1 MADVGNKWSLFG
13 LDLTRS
19 GKWVAL
25 GFHQLMYD
33 QGAWLLQ
40 RFDPSIRVTRGDE
53 ALWYRADAPLGEGV
67 ATDEQT
73 PFSAVA
79 LSADAVLLKTL
90 HLPAFAEEDLDD
102 AMLLEVGLSSPFP
115 DTDTRAAW
123 RVVGRYENVIEVALA
138 ITSQAAIDD
147 LLAEPRD
154 SSDAGAPKP
163 EVWAFDHHGIP
174 ISFAGYGGSERRS
187 AYLRRL
193 VHASSLVAAVWVSC
207 VVAITLL
214 AGATALRADRLDATF
229 EQVRSDAAA
238 AAIQRESLQL
248 GRTRLSA
255 IERAISERPNYRYWL
270 NHIAASAPDTV
281 YLDRLNFDGNEVTVN
296 GYSNNAAVYLRMLT
310 EEPGYTDVTAL
321 SAFARDRNN
330 GLERFSIQWRVT
342 APPTPPQLSEVDN
355 EAIEE
360 SSEAEVGS

>member
-1 MADVGNKWSLFG
+1 MTDVGNKWSLFG

-25 GFHQLMYD
+25 GCHQLMHD
-33 QGAWLLQ
+33 RGAWLLQ
-40 RFDPSIRVTRGDE
+40 RFDPSIRVTRGGE
-53 ALWYRADAPLGEGV
+53 VILYRADAPLGEGV
-67 ATDEQT
+67 APDEHSL
-73 PFSAVA
+73 FSAVA

-90 HLPAFAEEDLDD
+90 HLPASTEEDLDD

-123 RVVGRYENVIEVALA
+123 RVVGRHENVIEVALA

-147 LLAEPRD
+147 LLAEPCD
-154 SSDAGAPKP
+154 SSDAGAPIP
-163 EVWAFDHHGIP
+163 EVWAFDHQGIP
-174 ISFAGYGGSERRS
+174 ISFADYGGSERRS

-193 VHASSLVAAVWVSC
+193 VHASGLVAAVWVSC

-214 AGATALRADRLDATF
+214 ASATALRADRLDATF
-229 EQVRSDAAA
+229 QQVRSDAAA

-255 IERAISERPNYRYWL
+255 IERAISKRPNYQYWL

-342 APPTPPQLSEVDN
+342 APPAPPQLSEVDS

>member
-1 MADVGNKWSLFG
+1 MKDVGNKWSLFG

-25 GFHQLMYD
+25 GCHQLMYD
-33 QGAWLLQ
+33 RGAWLLQ
-40 RFDPSIRVTRGDE
+40 RFDPSVRLTSGGEVI
-53 ALWYRADAPLGEGV
+53 LYRADAPLGEGV
-67 ATDEQT
+67 APEGQT
-73 PFSAVA
+73 LFSAVA

-90 HLPAFAEEDLDD
+90 HLPASAEEDLDD

-123 RVVGRYENVIEVALA
+123 RVVGRHENMIEVALA

-147 LLAEPRD
+147 LLAEPCD
-154 SSDAGAPKP
+154 SSDVGTPIP
-163 EVWAFDHHGIP
+163 EVWAFDHQGIP

-193 VHASSLVAAVWVSC
+193 VHASGLVAAVWVSC
-207 VVAITLL
+207 VLAITLL
-214 AGATALRADRLDATF
+214 AGATALRADRLEAAF
-229 EQVRSDAAA
+229 QQVRSDAAA

-255 IERAISERPNYRYWL
+255 IERAISERPNYQYWL

-281 YLDRLNFDGNEVTVN
+281 YLDRLNFDVNEVTVN

-342 APPTPPQLSEVDN
+342 APPTPAQLSEVDS
-355 EAIEE
+355 EAIEPPT
-360 SSEAEVGS
+360 EAEVGS

>member
-67 ATDEQT
+67 ATGEQT
-73 PFSAVA
+73 SFSAVA

-90 HLPAFAEEDLDD
+90 HLPASTEEDLDD
-102 AMLLEVGLSSPFP
+102 AMLLEMGLSSPFP

-123 RVVGRYENVIEVALA
+123 RVVGRHENVIKVSLA

-147 LLAEPRD
+147 LLAQPHN
-154 SSDAGAPKP
+154 SSDAGAPIP

-187 AYLRRL
+187 AYMRRL

-229 EQVRSDAAA
+229 HKVRSDAAA
-238 AAIQRESLQL
+238 SARQREALQL

-281 YLDRLNFDGNEVTVN
+281 YLDRLNFDGKEVTVN

-342 APPTPPQLSEVDN
+342 APPMPPQLSEADS
-355 EAIEE
+355 EAIEPT
-360 SSEAEVGS
+360 SEAEAGS

>member
-1 MADVGNKWSLFG
+1 MTDVGNKWSLFG

-19 GKWVAL
+19 GKWMAL
-25 GFHQLMYD
+25 GLRQLMYD
-33 QGAWLLQ
+33 RGAWLLQ
-40 RFDPSIRVTRGDE
+40 RFDPSIRVTVGAE
-53 ALWYRADAPLGEGV
+53 TLLYRADAPMGEGV

-90 HLPAFAEEDLDD
+90 HLPASAEEDLDD

-123 RVVGRYENVIEVALA
+123 RVVGRHGNVIEVALA

-147 LLAEPRD
+147 LLAEPSW
-154 SSDAGAPKP
+154 SSNAGALKP
-163 EVWAFDHHGIP
+163 EVWAFDHQGIP

-193 VHASSLVAAVWVSC
+193 VHASGLVAAVWVSS

-229 EQVRSDAAA
+229 QQVRSDAAA
-238 AAIQRESLQL
+238 AARQRESLQL

-255 IERAISERPNYRYWL
+255 IERAISERPNYQYWL

-342 APPTPPQLSEVDN
+342 PPPASPQLFEVDS
-355 EAIEE
+355 EAIGP
-360 SSEAEVGS
+360 SSEAEAGS

>member
-19 GKWVAL
+19 GKWAAL

-33 QGAWLLQ
+33 RGAWLLQ
-40 RFDPSIRVTRGDE
+40 RFDPSILVTRGGE
-53 ALWYRADAPLGEGV
+53 ALLYRADAPLVEGV

-73 PFSAVA
+73 PFTAVA
-79 LSADAVLLKTL
+79 LPADAVLLKTL
-90 HLPAFAEEDLDD
+90 HLPAFTEQDLDD

-123 RVVGRYENVIEVALA
+123 RVVSRRENVIEVALA

-147 LLAEPRD
+147 LLAEPSD
-154 SSDAGAPKP
+154 SSDADAPIR
-163 EVWAFDHHGIP
+163 EVWAFDHQDIP
-174 ISFAGYGGSERRS
+174 ISFVGYGGSERRS

-193 VHASSLVAAVWVSC
+193 VHALGLVAAVWVSC

-214 AGATALRADRLDATF
+214 AGATVLRADRLDATF
-229 EQVRSDAAA
+229 QQVRSDAAA
-238 AAIQRESLQL
+238 AAGQRESLQL

-255 IERAISERPNYRYWL
+255 IEHAISERPNYRYWL

-342 APPTPPQLSEVDN
+342 APPTPPQLSEVES
-355 EAIEE
+355 EAIVE